1 MIGNELTMCVSN
13 LKWHFKHIYLAPHD
27 DECGTIVIRPLKRV
41 IFMFGFDFPLLFKSL
56 TQHPIKLNN
65 IERFKLSPLRQ
76 RHPGF

>member
-1 MIGNELTMCVSN
+1 
-13 LKWHFKHIYLAPHD
+13 
-27 DECGTIVIRPLKRV
+27 
-41 IFMFGFDFPLLFKSL
+41 MFGFDFPLLFKSL